1 MDIQTQIQLAAERIK
16 GAQRVVV
23 LTGAGASR
31 ESGLATYRDDPLE
44 GLWAKYDPK
53 DLATPAAFKSD
64 PKLVWD
70 WYTVRRKVA
79 SQVEPN
85 RAHIAIAKLETLV
98 PHVAVI
104 TQNVD
109 RLHTR
114 AGSSDVIE
122 LHGSIMELKCFDAC
136 QGDPT
141 LLNDANLGAERDGV
155 PTCPHCGAFARPNV
169 VWFTEYLSETKLE
182 RARDLCQA
190 CDVMIVVGTSG
201 VVQPAASLPYYA
213 KRWGNSFVIDVNPN
227 VNEIASMA
235 DLAIRGGAGA
245 VLTEIV
251 MGMTT
256 PQAL

>member
-1 MDIQTQIQLAAERIK
+1 MDIQAQIQTAAEQISK
-16 GAQRVVV
+16 AQRVVV

-44 GLWAKYDPK
+44 GLWAKFDPK
-53 DLATPAAFKSD
+53 ELATPAAFRKN

-70 WYTVRRKVA
+70 WYAYRRNVA

-85 RAHIAIAKLETLV
+85 RAHLAIAKLESLV
-98 PHVAVI
+98 PQVVVV

-114 AGSSDVIE
+114 GGSTDVIE
-122 LHGSIMELKCFDAC
+122 LHGSIMELKCFDDC

-141 LLNDANLGAERDGV
+141 LLDDAALGVERDGV

-169 VWFTEYLSETKLE
+169 VWFTEYLSTTKLE
-182 RARDLCQA
+182 RARDLCQD
-190 CDVMIVVGTSG
+190 CDVMLVVGTSG

-213 KRWGNSFVIDVNPN
+213 KRWGSSYLIDINPN
-227 VNEIASMA
+227 EDEIAAIA
-235 DLAIRGGAGA
+235 DLYLQGTAGD
-245 VLTEIV
+245 VLSGIV
-251 MGMTT
+251 ATIPNLT
-256 PQAL
+256 